1 MYGVF
6 ATWRSTRLYLLAW
19 LMLGLL
25 LAAMLA
31 AAGADW
37 SASLLFAVPL
47 AIVYAYAT
55 GYPAYYV
62 CRAYPLGQA
71 PLPAIVAGIGLSAAC
86 VAALWRAIGLAW
98 RSLLASLRLTLG
110 VQPAS
115 ELHGELV
122 AGLVA
127 GAPQLPPLLAP
138 MFGLGVILYGLA
150 VAVNY
155 LVLESERVRRLE
167 TQELET
173 RLMARDAELRM
184 LRTQVDPH
192 FLFNSLNS
200 ISALTALDPAGARA
214 MTLRLAEFFRHSLG
228 LQADRKVTLDTELAL
243 VRHFL
248 AIEQVRFGERLRV
261 AIDADADALSC
272 LLPPLLLQPLAENA
286 VKHGIG
292 RMLAPGLVRIEA
304 ARAGSL
310 LRIRIEND
318 VDADEADEKGAPG
331 GGGIGVDNVRRR
343 LAAAYGHEAGARWTR
358 EEGRFRVELV
368 LPVETGSEGG

>member
-1 MYGVF
+1 MVGVF
-6 ATWRSTRLYLLAW
+6 ASWRSARLYLLAW

-31 AAGADW
+31 AGGADW

-47 AIVYAYAT
+47 ALVYAYAT
-55 GYPAYYV
+55 GYSAYYV

-71 PLPAIVAGIGLSAAC
+71 PLPAIAAGIGLSAAC
-86 VAALWRAIGLAW
+86 VAALWCGMGLAW
-98 RSLLASLRLTLG
+98 NSLLGALRLTLM
-110 VQPAS
+110 
-115 ELHGELV
+115 
-122 AGLVA
+122 A
-127 GAPQLPPLLAP
+127 GAAPALHADTPPLALGAPLLAP

-184 LRTQVDPH
+184 LRAQVDPH

-200 ISALTALDPAGARA
+200 ISALTTLDPAGARA

-228 LQADRKVTLDTELAL
+228 LRPERKVTLDAELHL

-248 AIEQVRFGERLRV
+248 AIEQVRFGERLRI
-261 AIDADADALSC
+261 AIDAGDDALPC
-272 LLPPLLLQPLAENA
+272 LLPPMLLQPLAENA

-292 RMLAPGLVRIEA
+292 RMLEPGLVRIEA
-304 ARAGSL
+304 VRAGSL
-310 LRIRIEND
+310 LRIRVEND
-318 VDADEADEKGAPG
+318 VDGGEDGSAGAADPEGA
-331 GGGIGVDNVRRR
+331 GIGVDNVRKR
-343 LAAAYGHEAGARWTR
+343 LAAAYGHEAGARWAK
-358 EEGRFRVELV
+358 ENGRFRVELV
-368 LPVETGSEGG
+368 LPAETESEGG